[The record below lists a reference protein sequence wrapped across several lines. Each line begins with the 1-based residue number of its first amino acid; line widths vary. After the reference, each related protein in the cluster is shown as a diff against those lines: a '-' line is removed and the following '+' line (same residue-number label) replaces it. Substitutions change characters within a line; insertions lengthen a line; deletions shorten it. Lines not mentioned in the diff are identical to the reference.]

1 MSKEIL
7 VAFQAITGFLNDL
20 GPEFTNHNKPLKLYK
35 RLVNNT
41 KLSHLNSIEKHV
53 ELFKQF
59 CIQNKDCILEKKT
72 ELQQSKIIYTVDK
85 IFIDFN
91 YIFKK
96 ADSETIPFLWQ
107 HLLTISAIV
116 NPSSNAKQLLK
127 EIKEEP
133 KVGLLDKVESK
144 DVMADIF
151 SKIGEHAKPGA
162 SPMDVIGSVFQSG
175 AFTDIIKNMQMAIQ
189 SGQLDINKML
199 GMVGNIS
206 DKSEFKNVMEAI
218 PQLANSISKQE
229 EK

>member
-53 ELFKQF
+53 EAFKQF

-72 ELQQSKIIYTVDK
+72 ELQQSKIVYTVDK

-127 EIKEEP
+127 ETKEPE
-133 KVGLLDKVESK
+133 KVESK

-162 SPMDVIGSVFQSG
+162 SPVEVIGSVFQSG
-175 AFTDIIKNMQMAIQ
+175 AFTEIIKGMQSAIQ
-189 SGQLDINKML
+189 SGQLDLGKML

-206 DKSEFKNVMEAI
+206 ENPEFKNVMEAI
-218 PQLANSISKQE
+218 PQLAGNVSENK
-229 EK
+229 KN